1 MNPETFSYLLPA
13 TARDWDRESRER
25 SRRSLALSGS
35 EKVESKLNSL
45 FPPECHTMKLLRRLL
60 CSIRQFVAVNPRQ
73 ITCNNTKNELI
84 LMRDER
90 NERRCS
96 SHKALSSV
104 THSKRAAMDLQCKPW
119 YCVSIKSNGGKSFLR
134 NFSPFFLEASKLYWC
149 EQTRVLYLGKGVFRR
164 YSKTALMVKA
174 KHVQRN
180 LCDV

>member
-134 NFSPFFLEASKLYWC
+134 NFSPFFSKLPSFTDANKLEC
-149 EQTRVLYLGKGVFRR
+149 FISGKGFFVVIRR
-164 YSKTALMVKA
+164 RL
-174 KHVQRN
+174 
-180 LCDV
+180 